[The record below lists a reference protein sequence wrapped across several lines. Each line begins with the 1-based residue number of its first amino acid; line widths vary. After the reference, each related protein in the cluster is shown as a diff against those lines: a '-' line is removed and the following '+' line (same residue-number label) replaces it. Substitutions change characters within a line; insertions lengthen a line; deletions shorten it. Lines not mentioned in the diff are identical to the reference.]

1 MDNAFTIAAYVVA
14 GVLFILSLGGLSGQ
28 ESAKRA
34 VWYGI
39 AGMALA
45 VFATIVGPGAGLWLI
60 SLVLIA
66 AGAAVGYQLATRVEM
81 TQMPELVAIMH
92 SLVGLAAVFVG
103 FNADIMINYVSDIY
117 EAQGQ
122 ILGAVGEDGITAIGL
137 PAAVYNEL
145 SSFGQLIAKKSS
157 VEIGILRVELVLGIW
172 IGAVTFT
179 GSVIAYAKLAGG
191 SSMLPFKVDTGAKQL
206 PGGHLLNAAAAALS
220 ALLLVVYLSTGG
232 SWALI
237 VLALAGLFIGY
248 HLIMGI
254 GGADMPVVV
263 SMLNSYSGWAAAA
276 IGFSLGNDL
285 LIVVGALVGSSGA
298 ILSYIM
304 CKAMNRS
311 FVSVILGGWGGSTGE
326 QMAVEGEQVA
336 IDADGVANALND
348 ADSIIIVP
356 GYGMAVA
363 QAQNAV
369 SELTRKLR
377 AAGKE
382 VRFAIHPVAG
392 RLPGHMNVLL
402 AEAKVP
408 YDIVLEMEEINDD
421 FPDTDVVIVIGSNDI
436 VNPAAQDDPN
446 SPIAGMPVL
455 EVWKA
460 KQVFVSKRGQGTGY
474 SGIENPL
481 FFKDN
486 TRMFYGDAKA
496 SMDALLPKIG

>member
-1 MDNAFTIAAYVVA
+1 MDYGFTTAAYVVA
-14 GVLFILSLGGLSGQ
+14 AVLFILSLGGLSGQ

-45 VFATIVGPGAGLWLI
+45 VLATLYGPGAGYWGLSI
-60 SLVLIA
+60 I
-66 AGAAVGYQLATRVEM
+66 
-81 TQMPELVAIMH
+81 LVAIGGAIGWVVAQRVQMTEMPQLVAAMH
-92 SLVGLAAVFVG
+92 SLVGLAAVFIG
-103 FNADIMINYVSDIY
+103 FNAHIEAARVAEMIAGLSPT
-117 EAQGQ
+117 
-122 ILGAVGEDGITAIGL
+122 LGAAGRVAALEEMGVRGF
-137 PAAVYNEL
+137 AAVLAHKTPVEL
-145 SSFGQLIAKKSS
+145 S
-157 VEIGILRVELVLGIW
+157 ILRIEVFLGVF

-179 GSVIAYAKLAGG
+179 GSVIAFGKLAGR
-191 SSMLPFKVDTGAKQL
+191 VDGKAKKL
-206 PGGHLLNAAAAALS
+206 PGGHLLNAGAAILS
-220 ALLLVVYLSTGG
+220 VILLMMYLNGAGIWTLVLMT
-232 SWALI
+232 L
-237 VLALAGLFIGY
+237 LAFFIGY

-276 IGFSLGNDL
+276 IGFSLSNDL

-311 FVSVILGGWGGSTGE
+311 FISVILGGFGATTGPAMEIAGE
-326 QMAVEGEQVA
+326 QIA
-336 IDADGVANALND
+336 IDADGVAAALND

-363 QAQNAV
+363 QAQQSV

-377 AAGKE
+377 AKGKT
-382 VRFAIHPVAG
+382 VRFAIHPVAW

-408 YDIVLEMEEINDD
+408 YDIVLEMDEINED
-421 FPDTDVVIVIGSNDI
+421 FPNTDVAIVIGSNDI
-436 VNPAAQDDPN
+436 VNPAAQEDPN

-481 FFKDN
+481 FFKEN
-486 TRMFYGDAKA
+486 TRMFYGDAKK
-496 SMDALLPKIG
+496 SIDSLLPMLD

>member
-1 MDNAFTIAAYVVA
+1 MTIGIVSAAYIAAA
-14 GVLFILSLGGLSGQ
+14 VLFILSLGGLSGQ

-39 AGMALA
+39 VGMALA
-45 VFATIVGPGAGLWLI
+45 VVATVFGPDVGNWFIIVLMIAGGA
-60 SLVLIA
+60 VL
-66 AGAAVGYQLATRVEM
+66 GYFVASRVQMTEM
-81 TQMPELVAIMH
+81 PQLVAALH
-92 SLVGLAAVFVG
+92 SFVGLAAVFIG
-103 FNADIMINYVSDIY
+103 FNAHI
-117 EAQGQ
+117 EAAHVASLDEAGR
-122 ILGAVGEDGITAIGL
+122 
-137 PAAVYNEL
+137 AAL
-145 SSFGQLIAKKSS
+145 TGFAALLAHKAP
-157 VEIGILRVELVLGIW
+157 VELTILKVEVFLGVF

-179 GSVIAYAKLAGG
+179 GSVVAFGKLAG
-191 SSMLPFKVDTGAKQL
+191 KVDGKAKKL
-206 PGGHLLNAAAAALS
+206 PGGHVLNAGAAILSLVLLILYVNGAGAWTLILMTLAAF
-220 ALLLVVYLSTGG
+220 
-232 SWALI
+232 
-237 VLALAGLFIGY
+237 FIGY

-276 IGFSLGNDL
+276 IGFTLGNDL
-285 LIVVGALVGSSGA
+285 LIVTGALVGSSGA

-311 FVSVILGGWGGSTGE
+311 FVSVILGGFGATTGPAME
-326 QMAVEGEQVA
+326 ITGEQVA
-336 IDADGVANALND
+336 IDAESVAAALNE
-348 ADSIIIVP
+348 ADSIVIVP

-363 QAQNAV
+363 QAQQSV

-377 AAGKE
+377 AAGKT

-408 YDIVLEMEEINDD
+408 YDIVLEMDEINED
-421 FPDTDVVIVIGSNDI
+421 FANTDVVIVIGSNDI
-436 VNPAAQDDPN
+436 VNPAAQEDPN

-486 TRMFYGDAKA
+486 TRMFYGDAKK
-496 SMDALLPKIG
+496 SIDQLLPALA

>member
-1 MDNAFTIAAYVVA
+1 MEIGFTSAVYVLAA
-14 GVLFILSLGGLSGQ
+14 VLFILSLGGLSGQ

-39 AGMALA
+39 TGMALA
-45 VFATIVGPGAGLWLI
+45 VSATLLGPGLGHWWL
-60 SLVLIA
+60 SLALIA
-66 AGAAVGYQLATRVEM
+66 AGGLIGYLLASKVGM
-81 TQMPELVAIMH
+81 TEMPELVAGMH
-92 SLVGLAAVFVG
+92 ALVGLAAVFVG
-103 FNADIMINYVSDIY
+103 FNTHFELVNIASMDD
-117 EAQGQ
+117 
-122 ILGAVGEDGITAIGL
+122 TAKKMLEGFSGL
-137 PAAVYNEL
+137 L
-145 SSFGQLIAKKSS
+145 AKKSV
-157 VEIGILRVELVLGIW
+157 VEINILRVETALGIW

-179 GSVIAYAKLAGG
+179 GSVIAYSKLAG
-191 SSMLPFKVDTGAKQL
+191 KVTSEAIKL
-206 PGGHLLNAAAAALS
+206 PGGHFLNAAAAIVSVLS
-220 ALLLVVYLSTGG
+220 VAWYLNSGELLSMIILMVM
-232 SWALI
+232 A
-237 VLALAGLFIGY
+237 LFIGY

-311 FVSVILGGWGGSTGE
+311 FVSVILGGFGGSSGP
-326 QMAVEGEQVA
+326 QMEINGEQVA
-336 IDADGVANALND
+336 IDVDGVASVLNE
-348 ADSIIIVP
+348 AESIIIIP

-363 QAQNAV
+363 QAQQSV
-369 SELTRKLR
+369 SELARKLI
-377 AAGKE
+377 AQGKN

-402 AEAKVP
+402 AEARVP
-408 YDIVLEMEEINDD
+408 YDIVIEMEEINDD
-421 FPDTDVVIVIGSNDI
+421 FPDTDVAIVIGSNDI
-436 VNPAAQDDPN
+436 VNPAAQEDPN

-455 EVWKA
+455 ECWKA

-481 FFKDN
+481 FFKEN
-486 TRMFYGDAKA
+486 ARMFYGDAKE
-496 SMDALLPKIG
+496 SIDKLLPLID

>member
-1 MDNAFTIAAYVVA
+1 MEFGFTTAAYVVA
-14 GVLFILSLGGLSGQ
+14 AVLFILSLGGLSGQ

-39 AGMALA
+39 AGMGLA
-45 VFATIVGPGAGLWLI
+45 VAATLMGPGAGLWFWSLI
-60 SLVLIA
+60 LIA
-66 AGAAVGYQLATRVEM
+66 GGGAIGYQLATKVNM
-81 TQMPELVAIMH
+81 TQMPELVAAMH

-103 FNADIMINYVSDIY
+103 YVAHLEIGNAAAGGD
-117 EAQGQ
+117 
-122 ILGAVGEDGITAIGL
+122 LGAF
-137 PAAVYNEL
+137 AAM
-145 SSFGQLIAKKSS
+145 IAHKTP
-157 VEIGILRVELVLGIW
+157 VEINILRVELFLGIF
-172 IGAVTFT
+172 IGAITFT
-179 GSVIAYAKLAGG
+179 GSIIAYGKLAGR
-191 SSMLPFKVDTGAKQL
+191 VDSKATKL
-206 PGGHLLNAAAAALS
+206 PGGHTLNIAAAAIAVIT
-220 ALLLVVYLSTGG
+220 LVWYFNTGG
-232 SWALI
+232 FAPLFLMT
-237 VLALAGLFIGY
+237 LAALFIGY

-285 LIVVGALVGSSGA
+285 MIVVGALVGSSGA

-311 FVSVILGGWGGSTGE
+311 FVSVILGGFGGPQGE
-326 QMAVEGEQVA
+326 QMAVEGEQIA
-336 IDADGVANALND
+336 IDADGVAIALNE
-348 ADSIIIVP
+348 ADSVIIIP

-363 QAQNAV
+363 QAQAAV
-369 SELTRKLR
+369 AELVRKLR
-377 AAGKE
+377 AQGKT

-408 YDIVLEMEEINDD
+408 YDIVMEMDEINDD
-421 FPDTDVVIVIGSNDI
+421 FPTTDVAIVIGSNDI

-455 EVWKA
+455 ECWKA

-481 FFKDN
+481 FFKEN

-496 SMDALLPKIG
+496 SLDTLLPKID

>member
-1 MDNAFTIAAYVVA
+1 MDIGFTTAAYVVA
-14 GVLFILSLGGLSGQ
+14 AVLFILSLGGLSGQ

-39 AGMALA
+39 VGMALA
-45 VFATIVGPGAGLWLI
+45 VSATLIGPGSGLWLL

-66 AGAAVGYQLATRVEM
+66 IGGYIGMQLAQRVQM
-81 TQMPELVAIMH
+81 TQMPELVAAMH

-103 FNADIMINYVSDIY
+103 FNADFEIENVRVAL
-117 EAQGQ
+117 EEG
-122 ILGAVGEDGITAIGL
+122 GDGISALTGF
-137 PAAVYNEL
+137 AAVV
-145 SSFGQLIAKKSS
+145 AKKTA
-157 VEIGILRVELVLGIW
+157 VEINILRVELFLGIF
-172 IGAVTFT
+172 IGAITFT
-179 GSVIAYAKLAGG
+179 GSVVAYGKLAGRVN
-191 SSMLPFKVDTGAKQL
+191 SKAVKL
-206 PGGHLLNAAAAALS
+206 PGGHALNAAAALIS
-220 ALLLVVYLSTGG
+220 VISLIWYFNSGQFLPLVIMTI
-232 SWALI
+232 A
-237 VLALAGLFIGY
+237 ALFIGW

-311 FVSVILGGWGGSTGE
+311 FVSVILGGFGGTAGP

-336 IDADGVANALND
+336 IEADGVAAALND
-348 ADSIIIVP
+348 ADSVIIIP

-363 QAQNAV
+363 QAQQAV
-369 SELTRKLR
+369 SELTKRLR
-377 AAGKE
+377 AKGKSI
-382 VRFAIHPVAG
+382 RFAIHPVAG

-408 YDIVLEMEEINDD
+408 YDIVLEMDEINDD
-421 FPDTDVVIVIGSNDI
+421 FPDTDVAIVIGSNDI

-455 EVWKA
+455 ECWKA

-481 FFKDN
+481 FFKEN
-486 TRMFYGDAKA
+486 TRMFYGDAKE
-496 SMDALLPKIG
+496 SLNKLLTMIE

>member
-1 MDNAFTIAAYVVA
+1 MEFGFTTAAYVVSA
-14 GVLFILSLGGLSGQ
+14 ILFILSLGGLSGQ

-39 AGMALA
+39 FGMGLA
-45 VFATIVGPGAGLWLI
+45 VFATLIGPGSGYWLLSI
-60 SLVLIA
+60 ILIA
-66 AGAAVGYQLATRVEM
+66 AGGAIGYVVATRVQM
-81 TQMPELVAIMH
+81 TEMPELVAAMH

-103 FNADIMINYVSDIY
+103 YIAHIEMGNVAAGGDNAN
-117 EAQGQ
+117 
-122 ILGAVGEDGITAIGL
+122 GIFAG
-137 PAAVYNEL
+137 
-145 SSFGQLIAKKSS
+145 LIAKKTA
-157 VEIGILRVELVLGIW
+157 VELNILRVELFLGVF
-172 IGAVTFT
+172 IGAITFT
-179 GSVIAYAKLAGG
+179 GSVIAYGKLSGKV
-191 SSMLPFKVDTGAKQL
+191 SSNAEKL
-206 PGGHLLNAAAAALS
+206 PGGHMLNAGAAIIS
-220 ALLLVVYLSTGG
+220 LLTLIWYFNTGG
-232 SWALI
+232 FFPLFI
-237 VLALAGLFIGY
+237 MTLAALFIGY

-263 SMLNSYSGWAAAA
+263 SMLTSYSGWAAAA

-311 FVSVILGGWGGSTGE
+311 FVSVILGGFGGPAGE

-336 IDADGVANALND
+336 TDAATVAAQLNE
-348 ADSIIIVP
+348 AKSVVIVP

-363 QAQNAV
+363 QAQQAV
-369 SELTRKLR
+369 SELTTRLR
-377 AAGKE
+377 ARGCNI
-382 VRFAIHPVAG
+382 RFAIHPVAG

-408 YDIVLEMEEINDD
+408 YDIVLEMDEINDD

-460 KQVFVSKRGQGTGY
+460 ETVIVSKRGQGTGY

-481 FFKDN
+481 FFKEN
-486 TRMFYGDAKA
+486 TRMLYGDAKD
-496 SMDALLPKIG
+496 SVNALLTMVK

>member
-1 MDNAFTIAAYVVA
+1 MELGLTTAVYIAAA
-14 GVLFILSLGGLSGQ
+14 VLFILSLGGLSGQ

-39 AGMALA
+39 FGMAFAIIATLA
-45 VFATIVGPGAGLWLI
+45 GPGNGLWWLSLGLI
-60 SLVLIA
+60 VAGGLI
-66 AGAAVGYQLATRVEM
+66 GYALASKVEM
-81 TQMPELVAIMH
+81 TQMPELVAGMH
-92 SLVGLAAVFVG
+92 ALVGLAAVFVG
-103 FNADIMINYVSDIY
+103 FNAHFELINVLAMDDASKKAL
-117 EAQGQ
+117 EGF
-122 ILGAVGEDGITAIGL
+122 
-137 PAAVYNEL
+137 AAL
-145 SSFGQLIAKKSS
+145 LAKKTQ
-157 VEIGILRVELVLGIW
+157 VEINILRVEATLGIW

-179 GSVIAYAKLAGG
+179 GSVIAYGKLAG
-191 SSMLPFKVDTGAKQL
+191 KVTSVATKL
-206 PGGHLLNAAAAALS
+206 PGGHLLNATAAIVSIACMVWYLQTGDLNP
-220 ALLLVVYLSTGG
+220 LLILTFM
-232 SWALI
+232 A
-237 VLALAGLFIGY
+237 LFIGF

-311 FVSVILGGWGGSTGE
+311 FISVILGGFGGAAGP
-326 QMAVEGEQVA
+326 QMEVEGEQIA
-336 IDADGVANALND
+336 IDTDGVATALED
-348 ADSIIIVP
+348 ADNIIIIP

-363 QAQNAV
+363 QAQQSVA
-369 SELTRKLR
+369 ELTRRLR
-377 AAGKE
+377 AKGKQ

-408 YDIVLEMEEINDD
+408 YDIVLEMDEINDD
-421 FPDTDVVIVIGSNDI
+421 FPDTDVAIVIGSNDI

-455 EVWKA
+455 ECWKA

-481 FFKDN
+481 FYKEN

-496 SMDALLPKIG
+496 SLDQLLGIIS

>member
-1 MDNAFTIAAYVVA
+1 MELGFTTAAYVVA
-14 GVLFILSLGGLSGQ
+14 AVLFILALGGLSGQ

-39 AGMALA
+39 VGMALA
-45 VFATIVGPGAGLWLI
+45 VFATLAGPGSGYWFLSLI
-60 SLVLIA
+60 LIA
-66 AGAAVGYQLATRVEM
+66 GGGLIGYQLATRVQM
-81 TQMPELVAIMH
+81 TQMPELVAAMH

-103 FNADIMINYVSDIY
+103 FNAHIELARVMAMDTD
-117 EAQGQ
+117 AK
-122 ILGAVGEDGITAIGL
+122 AVLEGF
-137 PAAVYNEL
+137 AALL
-145 SSFGQLIAKKSS
+145 SKKTS
-157 VEIGILRVELVLGIW
+157 VEIAILRVELFLGVF
-172 IGAVTFT
+172 IGAITFT
-179 GSVIAYAKLAGG
+179 GSVIAYGKLAG
-191 SSMLPFKVDTGAKQL
+191 KVTSAATKL
-206 PGGHLLNAAAAALS
+206 PGGHMLNAAAAAISVLC
-220 ALLLVVYLSTGG
+220 LIWYFNTGG
-232 SWALI
+232 ILPLVIMTA
-237 VLALAGLFIGY
+237 AALFIGY

-285 LIVVGALVGSSGA
+285 LIVTGALVGSSGA

-304 CKAMNRS
+304 CKAMNRH
-311 FVSVILGGWGGSTGE
+311 FVSVILGGFGGPQGP
-326 QMAVEGEQVA
+326 AAAIEGEQIA
-336 IDADGVANALND
+336 IDSDGVAAALND
-348 ADSIIIVP
+348 ADSVIIIP

-363 QAQNAV
+363 QAQQSV

-377 AAGKE
+377 AKGKN

-408 YDIVLEMEEINDD
+408 YDIVLEMDEINED
-421 FPDTDVVIVIGSNDI
+421 FPDTDVAIVIGSNDI

-455 EVWKA
+455 ECWKA

-481 FFKDN
+481 FFKEN

-496 SMDALLPKIG
+496 SIDSLLPKID

>member
-1 MDNAFTIAAYVVA
+1 MDYGFTTAAYVVA
-14 GVLFILSLGGLSGQ
+14 AVLFILSLGGLSGQ

-39 AGMALA
+39 VGMGLA
-45 VFATIVGPGAGLWLI
+45 VAATLIGPGSGLWLL
-60 SLVLIA
+60 SLILIA
-66 AGAAVGYQLATRVEM
+66 GGGAIGYMLATKVEM
-81 TQMPELVAIMH
+81 TQMPELVAGMH
-92 SLVGLAAVFVG
+92 ALVGLAAVFVG
-103 FNADIMINYVSDIY
+103 YNAELVMNSVGALQVAGDQAGLDALKGFAAKVSH
-117 EAQGQ
+117 
-122 ILGAVGEDGITAIGL
+122 
-137 PAAVYNEL
+137 
-145 SSFGQLIAKKSS
+145 KSG
-157 VEIGILRVELVLGIW
+157 VEIGILKVEVFLGVF
-172 IGAVTFT
+172 IGAITFT
-179 GSVIAYAKLAGG
+179 GSVVAYGKLSGRLTSAAT
-191 SSMLPFKVDTGAKQL
+191 KL
-206 PGGHLLNAAAAALS
+206 PGGHLLNAGAGIGS
-220 ALLLVVYLSTGG
+220 LLLLAIYMSTGG
-232 SWALI
+232 GWTLLLMS
-237 VLALAGLFIGY
+237 ALAFFIGY

-311 FVSVILGGWGGSTGE
+311 FVSVILGGFGGAAGPAME
-326 QMAVEGEQVA
+326 VEGEQIA
-336 IDADGVANALND
+336 IDADGVATALD
-348 ADSIIIVP
+348 EADSVVIIP

-363 QAQNAV
+363 QAQQNVA
-369 SELTRKLR
+369 ELTRRLR
-377 AAGKE
+377 AKGKE

-408 YDIVLEMEEINDD
+408 YDIVLEMDEINDD
-421 FPDTDVVIVIGSNDI
+421 FPETDVAIVIGSNDI
-436 VNPAAQDDPN
+436 VNPAAQEDPN

-455 EVWKA
+455 ECWKA

-481 FFKDN
+481 FYKEN
-486 TRMFYGDAKA
+486 TRMFYGDAKK
-496 SMDALLPKIG
+496 SLDDLLTRIS

>member
-1 MDNAFTIAAYVVA
+1 MSFGIISAVYLAAA
-14 GVLFILSLGGLSGQ
+14 ILFILSLGGLSGQ

-39 AGMALA
+39 AGMGLA
-45 VFATIVGPGAGLWLI
+45 VGATVFGPGIGSYAVI
-60 SLVLIA
+60 AVMLV
-66 AGAAVGYQLATRVEM
+66 VGSVIGWYVAKRVEM
-81 TQMPELVAIMH
+81 TQMPQLVAALH
-92 SLVGLAAVFVG
+92 SFVGLAAVFIG
-103 FNADIMINYVSDIY
+103 FNADLELGRVVALD
-117 EAQGQ
+117 EASR
-122 ILGAVGEDGITAIGL
+122 GALTGFAGVLAHKSGAE
-137 PAAVYNEL
+137 
-145 SSFGQLIAKKSS
+145 IA
-157 VEIGILRVELVLGIW
+157 ILRVEVFLGVF

-179 GSVIAYAKLAGG
+179 GSVVAFGKLAG
-191 SSMLPFKVDTGAKQL
+191 KVDGKARKL
-206 PGGHLLNAAAAALS
+206 PGGHALNAGAALLS
-220 ALLLVVYLSTGG
+220 LVLGLLYFNDFGIWTLVLMT
-232 SWALI
+232 
-237 VLALAGLFIGY
+237 ALAFFIGY

-276 IGFSLGNDL
+276 IGFTLGNDL
-285 LIVVGALVGSSGA
+285 LIVTGALVGSSGA

-304 CKAMNRS
+304 CRAMNRS
-311 FVSVILGGWGGSTGE
+311 FISVILGGFGTTTGSTMTITGE
-326 QMAVEGEQVA
+326 QIA
-336 IDADGVANALND
+336 IDAQGVVAALED

-363 QAQNAV
+363 QAQQSV

-377 AAGKE
+377 ARGKE

-408 YDIVLEMEEINDD
+408 YDLVLEMDEINED
-421 FPDTDVVIVIGSNDI
+421 FPSTDVVIVIGSNDI
-436 VNPAAQDDPN
+436 VNPAAQEDPT

-481 FFKDN
+481 FYKEN
-486 TRMFYGDAKA
+486 TSMFYGDAKA
-496 SMDALLPKIG
+496 SIDQLVQAI

>member
-1 MDNAFTIAAYVVA
+1 MENGFTIAAYVVA
-14 GVLFILSLGGLSGQ
+14 AVLFILSLGGLSGQ

-39 AGMALA
+39 VGMAIA
-45 VFATIVGPGAGLWLI
+45 VIATMYGPGSELSGASI
-60 SLVLIA
+60 VLILLG
-66 AGAAVGYQLATRVEM
+66 AGVGYQLATKVQM

-103 FNADIMINYVSDIY
+103 FNADLT
-117 EAQGQ
+117 
-122 ILGAVGEDGITAIGL
+122 ILGVQAMQAGGAEMTGSFA
-137 PAAVYNEL
+137 EL
-145 SSFGQLIAKKSS
+145 VNKKTS
-157 VEIGILRVELVLGIW
+157 VEITILRVELVLGVW

-179 GSVIAYAKLAGG
+179 GSVIAYGKLAG
-191 SSMLPFKVDTGAKQL
+191 KVNSAAKQL
-206 PGGHLLNAAAAALS
+206 PGGHMLNAAAAALS
-220 ALLLVVYLSTGG
+220 VVLMIMYLSDAG
-232 SWALI
+232 SWTL
-237 VLALAGLFIGY
+237 VLLTLAALFIGY

-304 CKAMNRS
+304 CKAMNRA
-311 FVSVILGGWGGSTGE
+311 FVSVILGGFGGGGGE
-326 QMAVEGEQVA
+326 QMAVEGEQIA
-336 IDADGVANALND
+336 IDADGVASALED
-348 ADSIIIVP
+348 ADSIIIIP

-363 QAQNAV
+363 QAQQSVA
-369 SELTRKLR
+369 ELTRRLR
-377 AAGKE
+377 AKGKE

-408 YDIVLEMEEINDD
+408 YDIVLEMDEINDD
-421 FPDTDVVIVIGSNDI
+421 FPETDVAIVIGSNDI

-455 EVWKA
+455 ECWKS
-460 KQVFVSKRGQGTGY
+460 KQVFVSKRGKGTGY

-486 TRMFYGDAKA
+486 TRMFYGDAKK
-496 SMDALLPKIG
+496 SLDDLLTRIS

>member
-1 MDNAFTIAAYVVA
+1 MEYGFTTAAYVVSA
-14 GVLFILSLGGLSGQ
+14 VLFIQSLGGLSGQ

-39 AGMALA
+39 VGMALA
-45 VFATIVGPGAGLWLI
+45 VLATIMGPGAGNWVISILMLI
-60 SLVLIA
+60 IGGSIGWVVA
-66 AGAAVGYQLATRVEM
+66 QRVKMTEM
-81 TQMPELVAIMH
+81 PQLVAAMH
-92 SLVGLAAVFVG
+92 SLVGLAAVFIGYNAHIEAALVAGTPLDQRAALEG
-103 FNADIMINYVSDIY
+103 F
-117 EAQGQ
+117 
-122 ILGAVGEDGITAIGL
+122 
-137 PAAVYNEL
+137 AALLAHKAPVEL
-145 SSFGQLIAKKSS
+145 T
-157 VEIGILRVELVLGIW
+157 ILRIEVFLGVF

-179 GSVIAYAKLAGG
+179 GSVVAYGKLAG
-191 SSMLPFKVDTGAKQL
+191 KVDGKANKL
-206 PGGHLLNAAAAALS
+206 PGGHMLNASAALGSVLMLVLYLQTAS
-220 ALLLVVYLSTGG
+220 AMP
-232 SWALI
+232 LI
-237 VLALAGLFIGY
+237 VMTLLAFFIGY

-276 IGFSLGNDL
+276 IGFSLSNDL

-311 FVSVILGGWGGSTGE
+311 FISVILGGFGGTTGPAMEISGE
-326 QMAVEGEQVA
+326 QIA
-336 IDADGVANALND
+336 IDTDGVAAALNE
-348 ADSIIIVP
+348 ADSVIIIP

-363 QAQNAV
+363 QAQSAV
-369 SELTRKLR
+369 AELTRKLR
-377 AAGKE
+377 AKGKN

-408 YDIVLEMEEINDD
+408 YDIVMEMDEINED
-421 FPDTDVVIVIGSNDI
+421 FPSTDVAIVIGSNDI
-436 VNPAAQDDPN
+436 VNPAAQEDPN

-455 EVWKA
+455 ECWKA

-486 TRMFYGDAKA
+486 TRMFYGDAKK
-496 SMDALLPKIG
+496 SLDALLPLID

>member
-1 MDNAFTIAAYVVA
+1 MDLGFTTAAYVVA
-14 GVLFILSLGGLSGQ
+14 AILFILSLGGLSGQ

-39 AGMALA
+39 VGMALA
-45 VFATIVGPGAGLWLI
+45 VFATLIGPGSGLWFFSI
-60 SLVLIA
+60 VLIA
-66 AGAAVGYQLATRVEM
+66 GGGVIGYMLASRVEM
-81 TQMPELVAIMH
+81 TQMPELVAGMH
-92 SLVGLAAVFVG
+92 ALVGLAAVFVG
-103 FNADIMINYVSDIY
+103 FIADFEMGNVALAK
-117 EAQGQ
+117 EAG
-122 ILGAVGEDGITAIGL
+122 TAKELTGF
-137 PAAVYNEL
+137 AA
-145 SSFGQLIAKKSS
+145 LIAKKSAIELS
-157 VEIGILRVELVLGIW
+157 ILRVELFLGVF
-172 IGAVTFT
+172 IGAITFT
-179 GSVIAYAKLAGG
+179 GSVIAYGKLSG
-191 SSMLPFKVDTGAKQL
+191 KVTSAATKL
-206 PGGHLLNAAAAALS
+206 PGGHALNAGAATISFLC
-220 ALLLVVYLSTGG
+220 LIWYLQSG
-232 SWALI
+232 SLFPVILMTLMAF
-237 VLALAGLFIGY
+237 FIGF

-311 FVSVILGGWGGSTGE
+311 FISVILGGFGGTTGPAME
-326 QMAVEGEQVA
+326 VEGEQIA
-336 IDADGVANALND
+336 IDADGVAAALND
-348 ADSIIIVP
+348 ADSVIIIP

-363 QAQNAV
+363 QAQQAV
-369 SELTRKLR
+369 SELTKRLR
-377 AAGKE
+377 AQGKE

-408 YDIVLEMEEINDD
+408 YDIVLEMDEINED
-421 FPDTDVVIVIGSNDI
+421 FPSTDVAIVIGSNDI

-455 EVWKA
+455 ECWKS

-481 FFKDN
+481 FFKEN
-486 TRMFYGDAKA
+486 TRMFYGDAKE
-496 SMDALLPKIG
+496 SLNKLLTLIN

>member
-1 MDNAFTIAAYVVA
+1 MSIGIVTAAYIAAA
-14 GVLFILSLGGLSGQ
+14 VLFILSLGGLSGQ

-39 AGMALA
+39 VGMALA
-45 VFATIVGPGAGLWLI
+45 VVATIFGPGIGNYLI
-60 SLVLIA
+60 LMVMVV
-66 AGAAVGYQLATRVEM
+66 AGAYLGQMVAKRVEM
-81 TQMPELVAIMH
+81 TEMPQLVAALH
-92 SLVGLAAVFVG
+92 SFVGLAAVFIG
-103 FNADIMINYVSDIY
+103 FNAYI
-117 EAQGQ
+117 E
-122 ILGAVGEDGITAIGL
+122 LGRVLELKASL
-137 PAAVYNEL
+137 PASLTETGMMAAMHERGVKGFAAVL
-145 SSFGQLIAKKSS
+145 AHKDA
-157 VEIGILRVELVLGIW
+157 VEQAILKVEVFLGVF

-179 GSVIAYAKLAGG
+179 GSVIAFGKLAG
-191 SSMLPFKVDTGAKQL
+191 KVDGKAKKL
-206 PGGHLLNAAAAALS
+206 PGGHLLNAGAAALS
-220 ALLLVVYLSTGG
+220 FILLLLFLNGSGG
-232 SWALI
+232 WTL
-237 VLALAGLFIGY
+237 VLMTLLAFFIGY

-276 IGFSLGNDL
+276 IGFSLSNDL

-311 FVSVILGGWGGSTGE
+311 FISVILGGFGGTAGPAMEISGE
-326 QMAVEGEQVA
+326 QIA
-336 IDADGVANALND
+336 IDADGVAAALND
-348 ADSIIIVP
+348 ADSVIIIP

-363 QAQNAV
+363 QAQQSV

-377 AAGKE
+377 AKGKT

-408 YDIVLEMEEINDD
+408 YDIVLEMDEINED
-421 FPDTDVVIVIGSNDI
+421 FPDTDVAIVIGSNDI
-436 VNPAAQDDPN
+436 VNPAAQEDPN

-455 EVWKA
+455 ECWKA

-481 FFKDN
+481 FYKEN
-486 TRMFYGDAKA
+486 TRMFYGDAKK
-496 SMDALLPKIG
+496 SIDALLPMIE